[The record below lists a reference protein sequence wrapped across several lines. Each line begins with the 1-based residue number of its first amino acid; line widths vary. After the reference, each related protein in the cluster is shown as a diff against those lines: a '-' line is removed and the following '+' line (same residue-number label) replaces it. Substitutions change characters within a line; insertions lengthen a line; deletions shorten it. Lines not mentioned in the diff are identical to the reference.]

1 MATDNNPASLP
12 LISVVM
18 AAYNAEKFIAESI
31 QSVLNQT
38 YNNWELLIVNDGS
51 TDRTEAEILQFS
63 DSRIRYFSQ
72 INMGVSAA
80 RNTALKNLKGS
91 YFCMLDADDI
101 LPVDSL
107 KARIEKMLSDAELE
121 FVDGAVIVK
130 NSTLEKELKKYKF
143 NFRGNPT
150 KSLVRLDGQC
160 FFGPSWMIKIKPNK
174 KYFFDESITHGEEL
188 MLYLSLS
195 KDGVYSTVDE
205 TVLVYRKSD
214 SSAMSNLKGLESG
227 YKKIL
232 SSVKKMDYVLDEDKR
247 YMKFR
252 IIRIMFLSYLNKLDI
267 YNAITVFFR
276 IVRI

>member
-1 MATDNNPASLP
+1 M
-12 LISVVM
+12 
-18 AAYNAEKFIAESI
+18 
-31 QSVLNQT
+31 
-38 YNNWELLIVNDGS
+38 
-51 TDRTEAEILQFS
+51 
-63 DSRIRYFSQ
+63 
-72 INMGVSAA
+72 
-80 RNTALKNLKGS
+80 
-91 YFCMLDADDI
+91 
-101 LPVDSL
+101 
-107 KARIEKMLSDAELE
+107 
-121 FVDGAVIVK
+121 
-130 NSTLEKELKKYKF
+130 KKYKF

-214 SSAMSNLKGLESG
+214 STAMSNLKGLESG

-267 YNAITVFFR
+267 YNAITIFFR